1 VREICILRARR
12 RGHTLKLM
20 HALSKSALLGF
31 VELQV
36 GSLAVQVPIR
46 AADSEPEGPTTEALP
61 LASFA
66 TEGDGCVILVRGDTG
81 NAEVENAVR
90 EAAREAVR
98 HLSRK
103 LLN

>member
-1 VREICILRARR
+1 MWATHVTFMQ
-12 RGHTLKLM
+12 TLSQ
-20 HALSKSALLGF
+20 AALLGY

-46 AADSEPEGPTTEALP
+46 AAGPAREGDAAQP

-66 TEGDGCVILVRGDTG
+66 VEGDACAILVRGDKES
-81 NAEVENAVR
+81 AQVEKAVAL
-90 EAAREAVR
+90 AAREALR
-98 HLSRK
+98 HLSHK

>member
-1 VREICILRARR
+1 MQL
-12 RGHTLKLM
+12 
-20 HALSKSALLGF
+20 LSKAELVGF
-31 VELQV
+31 LELRV

-46 AADSEPEGPTTEALP
+46 TAGPDAPEGPGPLP

-66 TEGDGCVILVRGDTG
+66 VEGDACAILIRGEPTS
-81 NAEVENAVR
+81 ASVERAVQ
-90 EAAREAVR
+90 EAADEAER

>member
-1 VREICILRARR
+1 
-12 RGHTLKLM
+12 M
-20 HALSKSALLGF
+20 QALSQAELLGF

-46 AADSEPEGPTTEALP
+46 AADPRPLEVPGSEP

-66 TEGDGCVILVRGDTG
+66 VEGDACAILVRGDTS
-81 NAEVENAVR
+81 NAQVEQAVR
-90 EAAREAVR
+90 EAAREAER

>member
-1 VREICILRARR
+1 M
-12 RGHTLKLM
+12 HTLE
-20 HALSKSALLGF
+20 SAELLGF
-31 VELQV
+31 VELKV

-46 AADSEPEGPTTEALP
+46 SAVRPANDGPETVDTVDKESEETAP

-66 TEGDGCVILVRGDTG
+66 TEGDACAILVRGD
-81 NAEVENAVR
+81 ASSARVERAVR
-90 EAAREAVR
+90 DAAAEAVK

>member
-1 VREICILRARR
+1 
-12 RGHTLKLM
+12 M
-20 HALSKSALLGF
+20 QALAKSELLGF

-36 GSLAVQVPIR
+36 GSMAIQVPIR
-46 AADSEPEGPTTEALP
+46 SAGSKDEASDGP

-66 TEGDGCVILVRGDTG
+66 TEGNAYAILVRGDTTS
-81 NAEVENAVR
+81 AQVERAVR
-90 EAAREAVR
+90 EAAAEAVR

>member
-1 VREICILRARR
+1 
-12 RGHTLKLM
+12 M
-20 HALSKSALLGF
+20 QALSQSELLGF

-36 GSLAVQVPIR
+36 GSRAVQVPIR
-46 AADSEPEGPTTEALP
+46 AAAPSASITEP

-66 TEGDGCVILVRGDTG
+66 VEGDSCAILVRGNTS
-81 NAEVENAVR
+81 NEHVEEAVR
-90 EAAREAVR
+90 VAAQEAER